1 MTLLVAGDNVTVP
14 VPWST
19 RPAEVVAMLSMNCGS
34 WKSTGPDGGW
44 PRSVSDTDR
53 PLDEILRLSLRP
65 SVVGKFVTEIG
76 GSPPSHWAGTP
87 RPTTRA
93 PSVRWATSEAS
104 STPLACDIPQAWG
117 EAPCPVAGCRPSHG
131 VWVEG
136 ADELS
141 HHEYGPLWLL
151 AIMNS

>member
-1 MTLLVAGDNVTVP
+1 MAG
-14 VPWST
+14 
-19 RPAEVVAMLSMNCGS
+19 RAAL
-34 WKSTGPDGGW
+34 
-44 PRSVSDTDR
+44 SDTDR
-53 PLDEILRLSLRP
+53 PLDEIVRLSLRP

-76 GSPPSHWAGTP
+76 EFPPSHRAGTP

-104 STPLACDIPQAWG
+104 STPLACDIPQACG

-151 AIMNS
+151 AIMNL

>member
-1 MTLLVAGDNVTVP
+1 MTPFVSGDNVTVP

-19 RPAEVVAMLSMNCGS
+19 RPAEVVAMLSTKDGN

-44 PRSVSDTDR
+44 PRRVSVTDW

-65 SVVGKFVTEIG
+65 SVVGKLVTEIG
-76 GSPPSHWAGTP
+76 GSPLSHRAGTP
-87 RPTTRA
+87 RPTTRS

-104 STPLACDIPQAWG
+104 STPLAWDIPQAWG

-141 HHEYGPLWLL
+141 HHEYGPL
-151 AIMNS
+151 